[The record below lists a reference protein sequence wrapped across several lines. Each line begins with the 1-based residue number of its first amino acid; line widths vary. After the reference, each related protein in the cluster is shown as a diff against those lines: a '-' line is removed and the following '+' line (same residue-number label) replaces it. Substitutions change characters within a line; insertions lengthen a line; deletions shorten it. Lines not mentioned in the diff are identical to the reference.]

1 VVVGRRAA
9 QLVDLGEVLLEALGH
24 VVEEQHLV
32 ERSRD
37 AALGRGA
44 VVGDDHDDRVLELA
58 DLLERVQDA
67 AEVMVGVG
75 HEAGEDLHHPCV
87 EPPLVVGQRVPLGH
101 VGIAWRQRCVRREEP
116 QLLLACEHRLAV
128 GVPPRVELA
137 LVAVG
142 PLLRHMVR
150 SVPGAGGEV
159 HEERLLG
166 RVDVRVAH
174 ELDRVVGEVR
184 AEVVALLRRARLRDR
199 GVVLRQVGIPLV
211 RLAAE
216 EAVIALES
224 PAQRPAMKGSGRR
237 VVLRRGEVPL
247 AEGERVVALI
257 EQHLRQHAVL
267 ERHPTS

>member
-1 VVVGRRAA
+1 
-9 QLVDLGEVLLEALGH
+9 LLKNSISLHDPETP
-24 VVEEQHLV
+24 
-32 ERSRD
+32 
-37 AALGRGA
+37 LGRGA

-67 AEVMVGVG
+67 AEVMVGVV
-75 HEAGEDLHHPCV
+75 HEAGEDLHHPRV

-101 VGIAWRQRCVRREEP
+101 VGIAWRQGCLRWEEP
-116 QLLLACEHRLAV
+116 QLLLACEHGLAV
-128 GVPPRVELA
+128 RVPAAVELA

-150 SVPGAGGEV
+150 SVPGAGGVV
-159 HEERLLG
+159 HEERLFG

-174 ELDRVVGEVR
+174 ELDRVVGEVL
-184 AEVVALLRRARLRDR
+184 AEVVSVLRRARLRDR

-237 VVLRRGEVPL
+237 VVL
-247 AEGERVVALI
+247 
-257 EQHLRQHAVL
+257 
-267 ERHPTS
+267 